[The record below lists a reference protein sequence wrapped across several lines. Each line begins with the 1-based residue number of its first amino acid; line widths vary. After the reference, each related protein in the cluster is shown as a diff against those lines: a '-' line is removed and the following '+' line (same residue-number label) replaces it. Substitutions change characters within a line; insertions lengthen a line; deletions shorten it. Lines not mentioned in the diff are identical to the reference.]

1 MLEFRVFFEI
11 SGSFFVQ
18 IVYQDSQG
26 QAQFTDPQYVNVEP
40 VMTANNQEVRGK
52 ELSVLTVMSRCL
64 GKLSRWPAILKNVR
78 ECGYNA
84 VHFAPF

>member
-1 MLEFRVFFEI
+1 
-11 SGSFFVQ
+11 
-18 IVYQDSQG
+18 
-26 QAQFTDPQYVNVEP
+26 
-40 VMTANNQEVRGK
+40 MTANNQEVRGK

-64 GKLSRWPAILKNVR
+64 GKLTRWPAVLKNIR